1 MPTLSIIIPT
11 KNEEKFLPGL
21 LESIKKQT
29 FTDYEIIVSDNG
41 SKDRTKEIA
50 KSFGCKVVKGGLP
63 GAARNKG
70 AKVAT
75 GTVLLFLDSD
85 TELDANDFLEK
96 ALAEFEK
103 RKLDIGVPLM
113 RLKGSEL
120 DKLYFDFWNKLTNL
134 FQFSLTPF
142 GGGWCIF
149 IKKEL
154 HKKIKGFDEKITLG
168 EDSDYVQRAVQH
180 KLFKVKFRV
189 IKSVKI
195 DVSTRRLEKEGHLKV
210 AIQGLGTGLHW
221 VLLGKDRKNKFKY
234 EFDIYDKK

>member
-1 MPTLSIIIPT
+1 MPTLSIVIPT
-11 KNEEKFLPGL
+11 KNEEKFLPIL
-21 LESIKKQT
+21 LQSIKKQT
-29 FTDYEIIVSDNG
+29 FKDYEIIVSDNG
-41 SKDRTKEIA
+41 SKDRTREIA
-50 KSFGCKVVKGGLP
+50 KDFGCKVVKGGLP
-63 GAARNKG
+63 GKARNKG

-75 GTVLLFLDSD
+75 GSMLLFLDSD
-85 TELDANDFLEK
+85 TELKAADFLEK
-96 ALAEFEK
+96 SVAEFET

-113 RLKGSEL
+113 DLQGTEL

-149 IKKEL
+149 IKKDL
-154 HKKIKGFDEKITLG
+154 HKKIKGFDENITLG
-168 EDSDYVQRAVQH
+168 EDSDYVQRAVQY